1 MEILVRSE
9 RAEGW
14 TAKSGGEKVPHGPLA
29 RVPSNPIFGAGST
42 PNPPLGKVRE
52 EATDEDLGHRRGL
65 FAMAGAETRLLR
77 IDMKQARI
85 GQCDAMGIAA
95 KIRKDLFR
103 SAKGSLGLDDP
114 GFAVEAVEEA
124 WEGPLIRESLASAPQ
139 GQCAILMQCAQSL
152 EQLAAESFR
161 QCPDRK

>member
-114 GFAVEAVEEA
+114 GFAVEAVSTSCRRSLPTDKWEESTA
-124 WEGPLIRESLASAPQ
+124 HCLVASVLT
-139 GQCAILMQCAQSL
+139 ILNRRFCGY
-152 EQLAAESFR
+152 QLKTNATIM
-161 QCPDRK
+161 